1 MKIKEYNLVVN
12 FDHNDEAKF
21 LEQIRLEIMAGWQP
35 LGGISTAIG
44 INKEIGKKYYM
55 FSQAMVIYHQ

>member
-1 MKIKEYNLVVN
+1 MCLENLALVN

-21 LEQIRLEIMAGWQP
+21 LEQIKLEIMAGWQP
-35 LGGISTAIG
+35 LSGISTAIG
-44 INKEIGKKYYM
+44 INKETDEEYYM